1 MLCSNCAAEEMLQWS
16 AGSEGSEAG
25 EIRLFTGKRYRR
37 FRRPK
42 TSQRFSSTVCLNYSS
57 KSMQLS
63 KTEEG
68 SAWISQFAVPDQ
80 PDAIL
85 LLDAIRWVSSVEFT
99 SSLRAS
105 IETEAAKVGGPVAL
119 FIERELRNPGG
130 HLQRFYKE
138 SLTGPKRAYGA
149 ALQPVE
155 SIRAYAH
162 NVGSEG
168 VIATLATSMVRA
180 NPSKFFLHPTAE
192 DIRKCRIRSFFILT
206 DTIGT
211 GAQASEFLS
220 SLWRVASVKSWFSS
234 RLVSCR
240 VIAFAST
247 IVGEKVLKSHSM
259 KPDVIW
265 SISCPTIASVFREL
279 DAQRLM
285 SLCARYNPVRASA
298 AFGFGGEGVLIA
310 YPHGVPNN
318 APAILY
324 KASAAWKP
332 IFPGRAIGG
341 VTDALTSGFHEVD
354 AGVQLIRM
362 GQSRLAAAG
371 WLERLDADARQ
382 LVLVLASLSRSPR
395 SESAVSTRTG
405 LQRAEVRRLLSSAI
419 HFGWVT
425 EQHRLTDDGMKQL
438 QRLRAQATP
447 QEILHTPTEL
457 PYYPQSLRASD

>member
-1 MLCSNCAAEEMLQWS
+1 M
-16 AGSEGSEAG
+16 
-25 EIRLFTGKRYRR
+25 RL
-37 FRRPK
+37 
-42 TSQRFSSTVCLNYSS
+42 SQ
-57 KSMQLS
+57 
-63 KTEEG
+63 TEEG
-68 SAWISQFAVPDQ
+68 SAWISQFAIPDQ

-85 LLDAIRWVSSVEFT
+85 LLDAIRWVSSAEFT

-105 IETEAAKVGGPVAL
+105 IEAEAAKIDGPIAL

-138 SLTGPKRAYGA
+138 SPTKPKRAHGA

-162 NVGSEG
+162 EVGSEG
-168 VIATLATSMVRA
+168 IIATLATSVARA
-180 NPSKFFLHPTAE
+180 NPSRFLLHPTAE
-192 DIRKCRIRSFFILT
+192 DIRKCKIRAFFILT

-211 GAQASEFLS
+211 GTQATNFLS

-234 RLVSCR
+234 RLVSCH

-247 IVGEKVLKSHSM
+247 TVGEKHLMSHPM
-259 KPDVIW
+259 KPKVIW
-265 SISCPTIASVFREL
+265 SLSCPTIENSFGEV
-279 DAQRLM
+279 DAQRLV
-285 SLCARYNPVRASA
+285 SLCAKYNPVRAA
-298 AFGFGGEGVLIA
+298 QAFGFGGEGVLIA

-324 KASAAWKP
+324 KVSATWKP
-332 IFPGRAIGG
+332 IFSGRAIGD
-341 VTDALTSGFHEVD
+341 VADALTTGFHEVE
-354 AGVQLIRM
+354 AGAQLIRM

-371 WLERLDADARQ
+371 WLDRLDADARR

-395 SESAVSTRTG
+395 SENAVSTRTG
-405 LQRAEVRRLLSSAI
+405 LQRAEVRRLLNSAI
-419 HFGWVT
+419 HYGWIT

-438 QRLRAQATP
+438 QRLRAQTTP
-447 QEILHTPTEL
+447 QEILHTPNDL